1 VSPLFQ
7 YDLQLLK
14 YVNLKLAS
22 PLLTKVMLTVTDKHN
37 WYPFIVVAV
46 VLLLF
51 AGRKLPHRGN
61 WFTRVNPRVFVFG
74 LILCIALTDQAGTLL
89 KHNVYRIRP
98 NRDEEVATQLDCH
111 LHTGGRRS
119 FPSNHAAN
127 SAGLAVFTSL
137 VYPPAAVPALLFSF
151 VVGFSR
157 VYLAV
162 HYPSDV
168 IAGWMIGALS
178 GFAVWLVLRKK
189 LGRTGITGF
198 ANMFRFHQHQVTGNP
213 GEPWTAESWLSL
225 DGYRVNGFLLPGS
238 EKLVVF
244 AHGLGGSMLSRVE
257 LAEKLRDKNGA
268 SFLLV
273 PLRGTDAHPVKLATG
288 GVNEVHDILGA
299 LKFAVDSGY
308 RKENIAVYGSS
319 MGGSAA
325 LKSCSLAGELFPA
338 GIVVHGAYSSFFA
351 SAVRRT
357 GRAGELLLKLLMP
370 GWAVRNLAEF
380 RPVFWLSY
388 LDRRCGVEYIYGD
401 EDRISP
407 PEEGELMADATRSE
421 SCRVAV
427 IEGCGHPTGRNA
439 SEAALLAVL
448 NQSLNRIWNR

>member
-1 VSPLFQ
+1 LFQ

-14 YVNLKLAS
+14 FVNLKLAS
-22 PLLTKVMLTVTDKHN
+22 PLLTKVMLVFTDKHN

-61 WFTRVNPRVFVFG
+61 WFTRVNPRVFVLG

-89 KHNVYRIRP
+89 KHNVQRIRP
-98 NRDEEVATQLDCH
+98 NRDEAVAAQLDCRM
-111 LHTGGRRS
+111 LTGGRRS

-137 VYPPAAVPALLFSF
+137 VYPPVAIPAVLFTF

-168 IAGWMIGALS
+168 IAGWLIGAVS
-178 GFAVWLVLRKK
+178 GLLVWLVLRKK
-189 LGRTGITGF
+189 VGRLGITGY
-198 ANMFRFHQHQVTGNP
+198 ANLFRFRQYQVKGNP
-213 GEPWTAESWLSL
+213 GEPWIAKSWLSL
-225 DGYRVNGFLLPGS
+225 DGYQVNGFLLPGS

-257 LAEKLRDKNGA
+257 LAEKLRDTNGA

-273 PLRGTDAHPVKLATG
+273 PLRGADDHLAKLATG

-299 LKFAVDSGY
+299 LQFAVDSGY
-308 RKENIAVYGSS
+308 RTENTAVYGSS

-325 LKSCSLAGELFPA
+325 VKSCSLAGELIPA

-357 GRAGELLLKLLMP
+357 GKAGELLLKLLMP
-370 GWAVRNLAEF
+370 GWAVRNLEKF

-407 PEEGELMADATRSE
+407 PEEGKLMADATRSE
-421 SCRVAV
+421 ICRVAV

-439 SEAALLAVL
+439 SEAALLVVL

>member
-1 VSPLFQ
+1 VNALFQ
-7 YDLQLLK
+7 YDFQLLK
-14 YVNLKLAS
+14 FVNMELAGAA
-22 PLLTKVMLTVTDKHN
+22 LTRVMLAVTDKHN
-37 WYPFIVVAV
+37 WYPFIGLAV

-51 AGRKLPHRGN
+51 AGRKLPHRGS
-61 WFTRVNPRVFVFG
+61 WFTRVNPRVFVLG
-74 LILCIALTDQAGTLL
+74 LILCIALTDQVGTLL
-89 KHNVYRIRP
+89 KHSVVRIRP
-98 NRDEEVATQLDCH
+98 NRDEAVAAQLDCR

-137 VYPPAAVPALLFSF
+137 VYPPAAVPALVFTF

-168 IAGWMIGALS
+168 IAGWLIGALS
-178 GFAVWLVLRKK
+178 GFVVWLALRKK

-198 ANMFRFHQHQVTGNP
+198 ANMFRFKQHQVTGEP
-213 GEPWTAESWLSL
+213 GGNWAEKNWKSL
-225 DGYRVNGFLLPGS
+225 DGYSVKGYLLEGS

-257 LAEKLRDKNGA
+257 LAEKLQHINGV

-273 PLRGTDAHPVKLATG
+273 PLRGTDGHPVKLATG

-308 RKENIAVYGSS
+308 RANNIAVYGSS

-325 LKSCSLAGELFPA
+325 LKSCSLAGELIPV

-351 SAVRRT
+351 SAVHRT

-370 GWAVRNLAEF
+370 GWAVRNLTKF
-380 RPVFWLSY
+380 KPVFWLSY
-388 LDRRCGVEYIYGD
+388 LDSQCVVEYIYGD
-401 EDRISP
+401 GDKISP
-407 PEEGELMADATRSE
+407 PEEGKLMAGETRSDV
-421 SCRVAV
+421 CRVAV
-427 IEGCGHPTGRNA
+427 IEGCGHPNGRNA
-439 SEAALLAVL
+439 SEAALLVVL

>member
-1 VSPLFQ
+1 VNALFQ
-7 YDLQLLK
+7 YDFQLLK
-14 YVNLKLAS
+14 IVNLKLADPTLS
-22 PLLTKVMLTVTDKHN
+22 RIMLAVTDKHN
-37 WYPFIVVAV
+37 WYPFIAVAV

-61 WFTRVNPRVFVFG
+61 WFTSVNPRVFVLG

-89 KHNVYRIRP
+89 KHSVHRTRP
-98 NRDEEVATQLDCH
+98 NRDEAVAAQLDCR

-127 SAGLAVFTSL
+127 SAGLAVFASL
-137 VYPPAAVPALLFSF
+137 VYPPVAVPALVFTF

-178 GFAVWLVLRKK
+178 GFVVWLVLRKK

-198 ANMFRFHQHQVTGNP
+198 ANMFRFHQHQVTGEP
-213 GEPWTAESWLSL
+213 GRNWVKKSWTSL
-225 DGYRVNGFLLPGS
+225 DGYSVTGYLLEGS

-244 AHGLGGSMLSRVE
+244 VHGLGGAMLSRAE
-257 LAEKLRDKNGA
+257 LGEKLREMNGA

-273 PLRGTDAHPVKLATG
+273 PLRGTDGHPVKLATG

-308 RKENIAVYGSS
+308 RTQNIAVYGSS
-319 MGGSAA
+319 MGGSASI
-325 LKSCSLAGELFPA
+325 KSCSLAGELIPA
-338 GIVVHGAYSSFFA
+338 GIVVHGAYSSFFT

-357 GRAGELLLKLLMP
+357 GKAGQLLLKLLMP
-370 GWAVRNLAEF
+370 GWAVRNLTKF
-380 RPVFWLSY
+380 KPVFWLSY
-388 LDRRCGVEYIYGD
+388 LDRQCGVEYIYGD
-401 EDRISP
+401 GDRISP
-407 PEEGELMADATRSE
+407 LEEGKLMAGETRSDV
-421 SCRVAV
+421 CRVVV

-439 SEAALLAVL
+439 SEAALLVVL